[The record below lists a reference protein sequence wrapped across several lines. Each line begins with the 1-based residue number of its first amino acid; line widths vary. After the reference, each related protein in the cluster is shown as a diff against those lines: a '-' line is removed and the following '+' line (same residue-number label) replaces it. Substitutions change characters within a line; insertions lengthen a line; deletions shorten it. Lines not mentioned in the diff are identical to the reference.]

1 MTTISKWLLH
11 SLLLLNIIPT
21 CSQPKLKLDTRDEA
35 LLDSL
40 CEVHLKES
48 KIPGLAIG
56 IASKGQV
63 MYAKGFGVKNID
75 TKSPV
80 TARSVFHLASI
91 SKTFVGTAV
100 GQLVAAGKIN
110 LDDPVTQ
117 YLPYFKL
124 RDPRYQDIT
133 IRHLVTH
140 TAGVPDV
147 MSYGWRN
154 PEHGDDALEN
164 YVRTLQKKGI
174 NFTPGE
180 KFKYSNNGFE
190 VLGDVIAKA
199 SGMSFEAYMKTQILE
214 PLGMNN
220 SSFIKREIPDEI
232 ATSPHVRR
240 VGIKV
245 SKVYPYN
252 REHAPSS
259 TLNSNVEDMLKYA
272 LMYLNQGTY
281 EGKMVIDTET
291 YELATTQHWRFN
303 EERGVGLSWFI
314 GPGSW
319 RKNDG
324 TRIQHSG
331 QDTGYQ
337 SWLGILPEKDW
348 AMIVLY
354 NGDWKIPNSSAI
366 FDAAYEMAE
375 RYD

>member
-164 YVRTLQKKGI
+164 HVRTLQKKGI

-199 SGMSFEAYMKTQILE
+199 SGMSFEAIVGVLE
-214 PLGMNN
+214 
-220 SSFIKREIPDEI
+220 
-232 ATSPHVRR
+232 THCW
-240 VGIKV
+240 
-245 SKVYPYN
+245 
-252 REHAPSS
+252 S
-259 TLNSNVEDMLKYA
+259 T
-272 LMYLNQGTY
+272 
-281 EGKMVIDTET
+281 
-291 YELATTQHWRFN
+291 
-303 EERGVGLSWFI
+303 
-314 GPGSW
+314 
-319 RKNDG
+319 
-324 TRIQHSG
+324 
-331 QDTGYQ
+331 
-337 SWLGILPEKDW
+337 
-348 AMIVLY
+348 
-354 NGDWKIPNSSAI
+354 
-366 FDAAYEMAE
+366 
-375 RYD
+375 